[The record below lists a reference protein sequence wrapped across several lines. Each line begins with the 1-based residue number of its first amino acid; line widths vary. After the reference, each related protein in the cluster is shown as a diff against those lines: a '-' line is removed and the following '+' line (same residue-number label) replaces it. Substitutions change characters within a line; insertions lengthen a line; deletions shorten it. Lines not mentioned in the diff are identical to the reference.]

1 MNRTMPAMLAIAALI
16 GAAACNKGS
25 EKQTADTTT
34 VPATDT
40 VSGHAV
46 PTTDTVVKTTTT
58 NTDTVKGQVNDDSV
72 KAKADSMKAKKDS
85 MKAAK
90 TKKKGAKKY

>member
-1 MNRTMPAMLAIAALI
+1 MKKTVPALVAFAALL
-16 GAAACNKGS
+16 GAAACNKGN

-58 NTDTVKGQVNDDSV
+58 STDTTKAQVNSDSV
-72 KAKADSMKAKKDS
+72 NAKMDSTKAKKDS
-85 MKAAK
+85 MKAK
-90 TKKKGAKKY
+90 HSKKGYKK

>member
-1 MNRTMPAMLAIAALI
+1 MKKTMPALIAFAALL
-16 GAAACNKGS
+16 GAAACNKANQ
-25 EKQTADTTT
+25 QTADTST

-58 NTDTVKGQVNDDSV
+58 DTLKGQVNEDSV
-72 KAKADSMKAKKDS
+72 KAKLDSTKAKKDS
-85 MKAAK
+85 MAAK
-90 TKKKGAKKY
+90 KSTKKKSAKKY